1 MSGMKIKKG
10 DEVVVLQ
17 GKDRGKRGRVAFA
30 FPATGKVIVDGV
42 NTATKHQKSQGQQK
56 PGGIVTKDMPMQASN
71 VAVVCGSCG
80 KGVRVGYR
88 FDADGTKVRICRS
101 CEGDLT

>member
-1 MSGMKIKKG
+1 MKIKKG

-17 GKDRGKRGRVAFA
+17 GKDRGKRGRVAYA
-30 FPATGKVIVDGV
+30 FPVTGKVIVDGV

-71 VAVVCGSCG
+71 VAVVCSSCG

-101 CEGDLT
+101 CGGDLT

>member
-1 MSGMKIKKG
+1 VSGMKIKKG

-71 VAVVCGSCG
+71 VAVVCNSCG